1 MFLNIAAALVTVLTF
16 IAIIRRVETRLA
28 LLAGGLAM
36 AVLSLKPQAWSEA
49 FTRNMTSAGLIS
61 VILPVM
67 GFAAVMDL
75 TGCNRHLV
83 KMLTDPLMKV
93 RFVLVPAA
101 MLVTYLMNIAIS
113 SAAGCAATVGV
124 VLIPA
129 MMAAGIHPAM
139 AAAAV
144 FAGTWGSVFS
154 PGSPHPAVIAK
165 IANMSVIEVILAHKA
180 ASIAAALIVAAI
192 LFVETKL
199 FRQDQN
205 WTPEKAG
212 SSLNTAGSVGG
223 PTSSKKAAGGGVPP
237 DLGGGPDANKDQKQE
252 IENVNVIRAI
262 VPLVPLM
269 LLIITFPQL
278 GLTTQWLPNGL
289 TVLEAMMIGTVLGM
303 VVTRISPVKVTKDF
317 FDGMGNAYGGI
328 IGIIIAAGVFIG
340 GLEAAGVIGSL
351 INLLKEV
358 KSAVPVL
365 GTFGPFVMAVLS
377 GSGDA
382 AALAFNNAVTP
393 HAPEFGITHVDLGNL
408 AWIGGA
414 LGRSMSPV
422 AAACIIAA
430 GFAGMN
436 PFEVAKRNVI
446 PMIVA
451 AVAVVLIM

>member
-16 IAIIRRVETRLA
+16 VAIIRRVDTRLA

-83 KMLTDPLMKV
+83 RMLTSPLLRV

-101 MLVTYLMNIAIS
+101 MLVTFLMNTAIA
-113 SAAGCAATVGV
+113 SAAGCAAAVGV

-139 AAAAV
+139 AGAAV

-165 IANMSVIEVILAHKA
+165 IANVSVIDVILAHKA
-180 ASIAAALIVAAI
+180 ASITAAFIVAAI
-192 LFVETKL
+192 LFIETKL

-212 SSLNTAGSVGG
+212 ALLKRAEQD
-223 PTSSKKAAGGGVPP
+223 PKEE
-237 DLGGGPDANKDQKQE
+237 D
-252 IENVNVIRAI
+252 VNVMRA
-262 VPLVPLM
+262 LVPVIPLI
-269 LLIITFPQL
+269 LLVLTVPQL
-278 GLTTQWLPNGL
+278 GLTTSVLPNGL
-289 TVLEAMMIGTVLGM
+289 SVLEAMMIGTVVGM
-303 VVTRISPVKVTKDF
+303 AVTRTSPVKVTKDF
-317 FDGMGNAYGGI
+317 FDGMGNAYGSI

-340 GLEAAGVIGSL
+340 GLEAAGVIGGL
-351 INLLKEV
+351 IELLKQV
-358 KSAVPVL
+358 RSAVPVL

-393 HAPEFGITHVDLGNL
+393 HAAEFGITPVDLGNL

-422 AAACIIAA
+422 AAACIISAS
-430 GFAGMN
+430 FAGMS
-436 PFEVAKRNVI
+436 PFELAKRNVV

-451 AVAVVLIM
+451 AVAVMLIN